1 LVRVGAIVLAAG
13 EGRRF
18 GGNKLIVTVDGEP
31 VITRV
36 LRALNG
42 IDRVIIVGAYAE
54 ELLHYLRNE
63 VVIYNP
69 NYREGISTSIRLGL
83 RFFQDYDAVLIVL
96 GDMPLITRETINKI
110 INTYREGC
118 TAVIPTHKG
127 LRGNP
132 VLIHRSL
139 FNELM
144 RLKGDVGAREL
155 LRDRA
160 DVCYVECGPEVIM
173 DIDTLDDLAR
183 IERIIKEYGEQ

>member
-1 LVRVGAIVLAAG
+1 MKIGAVVLAAG

-18 GGNKLIVTVDGEP
+18 GGNKLLAIVGGEP

-36 LRALNG
+36 LRALDG
-42 IDRVIIVGAYAE
+42 IERVVVVGAHVE
-54 ELLHYLRNE
+54 ELMQYLRSE

-69 NYREGISTSIRLGL
+69 NYREGMSTSIKLGL

-96 GDMPLITRETINKI
+96 GDMPLITRETINEI
-110 INTYREGC
+110 INAYHEGC
-118 TAVIPTHKG
+118 TAVIPTHRG

-144 RLKGDVGAREL
+144 RLRGDVGAREL
-155 LRDRA
+155 LKGRA

-183 IERIIKEYGEQ
+183 IERIIKEYSKQ

>member
-1 LVRVGAIVLAAG
+1 MKIGAVVLAAG

-18 GGNKLIVTVDGEP
+18 GGNKLLVTVGGEP
-31 VITRV
+31 IITRV
-36 LRALNG
+36 LRALDS
-42 IDRVIIVGAYAE
+42 IERVVVVGAHVE
-54 ELLHYLRNE
+54 ELMQYLRSE

-69 NYREGISTSIRLGL
+69 NYREGMSASIKLGL

-110 INTYREGC
+110 INAYREGC

-183 IERIIKEYGEQ
+183 IERIIKEYDEQ

>member
-1 LVRVGAIVLAAG
+1 MKIGAVVLAAG

-18 GGNKLIVTVDGEP
+18 GGNKLLVTVGGEP
-31 VITRV
+31 IITRV
-36 LRALNG
+36 LRALDG
-42 IDRVIIVGAYAE
+42 IERVVVVGAHVE
-54 ELLHYLRNE
+54 ELMQYLRSE

-69 NYREGISTSIRLGL
+69 NYREGMSASIKLGL

-110 INTYREGC
+110 INTYHEGC

>member
-1 LVRVGAIVLAAG
+1 
-13 EGRRF
+13 
-18 GGNKLIVTVDGEP
+18 
-31 VITRV
+31 
-36 LRALNG
+36 
-42 IDRVIIVGAYAE
+42 
-54 ELLHYLRNE
+54 
-63 VVIYNP
+63 
-69 NYREGISTSIRLGL
+69 
-83 RFFQDYDAVLIVL
+83 
-96 GDMPLITRETINKI
+96 MPLITRETINKI
-110 INTYREGC
+110 INTYHEGC

-183 IERIIKEYGEQ
+183 IERIIKEYSEQ

>member
-1 LVRVGAIVLAAG
+1 MKIGAVVLAAG

-18 GGNKLIVTVDGEP
+18 GGNKLLVTVGGEP

-36 LRALNG
+36 LKALTS
-42 IDRVIIVGAYAE
+42 IDRVVIVGAYAE
-54 ELLHYLRNE
+54 ELMQYLRNE

-69 NYREGISTSIRLGL
+69 NYREGISTSIKLGL

-96 GDMPLITRETINKI
+96 GDMPLITRETISKI
-110 INTYREGC
+110 INAYHEGC
-118 TAVIPTHKG
+118 TAVIPTYKG

-139 FNELM
+139 FNELT
-144 RLKGDVGAREL
+144 RLKCDVGAREL

-183 IERIIKEYGEQ
+183 IERIIKEHGEQ

>member
-1 LVRVGAIVLAAG
+1 MKIGAVVLAAG

-18 GGNKLIVTVDGEP
+18 GGNKLLVTVGGEP

-36 LRALNG
+36 LRALDG
-42 IDRVIIVGAYAE
+42 IERVVVVGAHVE
-54 ELLHYLRNE
+54 ELMQYLRSE

-69 NYREGISTSIRLGL
+69 NYREGISTSIKLGL
-83 RFFQDYDAVLIVL
+83 RLFQDYDAVLIVL
-96 GDMPLITRETINKI
+96 GDMPLITRETISKI
-110 INTYREGC
+110 INAYHEGC
-118 TAVIPTHKG
+118 TAVIPTYKG

-139 FNELM
+139 FNELT

-173 DIDTLDDLAR
+173 DIDTPDDLAK
-183 IERIIKEYGEQ
+183 IERIIKEHNEQ

>member
-1 LVRVGAIVLAAG
+1 MRIGAIVLAAG

-18 GGNKLIVTVDGEP
+18 GGNKLTIPIGGEP

-36 LRALNG
+36 LKALAS
-42 IDRVIIVGAYAE
+42 IDRVVIVGAYAE
-54 ELLHYLRNE
+54 ELMQYLRNE

-69 NYREGISTSIRLGL
+69 NYREGISTSIKLGL

-96 GDMPLITRETINKI
+96 GDMSLITRETISKI
-110 INTYREGC
+110 INAYHEGC
-118 TAVIPTHKG
+118 TAVIPTYKG

-139 FNELM
+139 FNELT

-183 IERIIKEYGEQ
+183 IERIIKEHGEQ

>member
-1 LVRVGAIVLAAG
+1 MKIGAVVLAAG

-18 GGNKLIVTVDGEP
+18 GGNKLLVTVGGEP

-36 LRALNG
+36 LRALDG
-42 IDRVIIVGAYAE
+42 IERVVVVGAHVE
-54 ELLHYLRNE
+54 ELMQYLRSE

-69 NYREGISTSIRLGL
+69 NYREGMSTSIKLGL

-110 INTYREGC
+110 INAYHEGC

-132 VLIHRSL
+132 VLIHRLL

-144 RLKGDVGAREL
+144 RLRGDVGAREL

>member
-1 LVRVGAIVLAAG
+1 
-13 EGRRF
+13 
-18 GGNKLIVTVDGEP
+18 
-31 VITRV
+31 
-36 LRALNG
+36 LRALDG
-42 IDRVIIVGAYAE
+42 IERVVVVGAHVE
-54 ELLHYLRNE
+54 ELMQYLRSE

-110 INTYREGC
+110 INAYREGC

-173 DIDTLDDLAR
+173 DIDTLNDLAG
-183 IERIIKEYGEQ
+183 IL

>member
-1 LVRVGAIVLAAG
+1 MKIGAVVLAAG

-18 GGNKLIVTVDGEP
+18 GGNKLLVTVGGEP

-36 LRALNG
+36 LRALDG
-42 IDRVIIVGAYAE
+42 IERVVVVGAHVE
-54 ELLHYLRNE
+54 ELMQYLRSE

-69 NYREGISTSIRLGL
+69 NYREGISTSIKLGL
-83 RFFQDYDAVLIVL
+83 RLFQDYDAVLIVL
-96 GDMPLITRETINKI
+96 GDMPLITRETISKI
-110 INTYREGC
+110 INAYHEGC
-118 TAVIPTHKG
+118 TAVIPTYKG

-139 FNELM
+139 FNELT

-173 DIDTLDDLAR
+173 DIDTPDDLAK
-183 IERIIKEYGEQ
+183 IERIIKEHDEQ

>member
-1 LVRVGAIVLAAG
+1 VRIGAIVLAAG

-18 GGNKLIVTVDGEP
+18 GGNKLTIPIGGEP

-36 LRALNG
+36 LKALTS
-42 IDRVIIVGAYAE
+42 IDRVVIVGAYAE
-54 ELLHYLRNE
+54 ELMQYLRNE
-63 VVIYNP
+63 VVIFNP
-69 NYREGISTSIRLGL
+69 NYREGISTSIKLGL

-96 GDMPLITRETINKI
+96 GDMPLITRETISKI
-110 INTYREGC
+110 INAYHEGC
-118 TAVIPTHKG
+118 TAVIPTYKG

-139 FNELM
+139 FNELT

-173 DIDTLDDLAR
+173 DIDTPDDLAK
-183 IERIIKEYGEQ
+183 IERIIKEHGEQ

>member
-1 LVRVGAIVLAAG
+1 MKIGAVVLAAG

-18 GGNKLIVTVDGEP
+18 GGNKLLVTVGGEP

-36 LRALNG
+36 LRALDG
-42 IDRVIIVGAYAE
+42 IERVVVVGAHVE
-54 ELLHYLRNE
+54 ELMQYLRSE

-69 NYREGISTSIRLGL
+69 NYREGMSTSIKLGL

-110 INTYREGC
+110 INTYHEGC

-183 IERIIKEYGEQ
+183 IERIIKEYSEQ

>member
-1 LVRVGAIVLAAG
+1 MKIGAVVLAAG

-18 GGNKLIVTVDGEP
+18 GGNKLLVTVGGEP
-31 VITRV
+31 IITRV
-36 LRALNG
+36 LRALDG
-42 IDRVIIVGAYAE
+42 IERVVVVGAHVE
-54 ELLHYLRNE
+54 ELMQYLRSE

-69 NYREGISTSIRLGL
+69 NYREGMSASIKLGL

-110 INTYREGC
+110 INTYHEGC

-183 IERIIKEYGEQ
+183 IERIIKEYSEQ

>member
-1 LVRVGAIVLAAG
+1 MRIGAIVLAAG

-18 GGNKLIVTVDGEP
+18 GGNKLTIPIGGEP

-36 LRALNG
+36 LKALTS
-42 IDRVIIVGAYAE
+42 IDRVVIVGAYAE
-54 ELLHYLRNE
+54 ELMQYLRNE

-69 NYREGISTSIRLGL
+69 NYREGISTSIKLGL

-96 GDMPLITRETINKI
+96 GDMPLIARETISKI
-110 INTYREGC
+110 INAYHEGC
-118 TAVIPTHKG
+118 TAVIPTYKG

-139 FNELM
+139 FNELT

-173 DIDTLDDLAR
+173 DIDTPDDLAR
-183 IERIIKEYGEQ
+183 IERIIKEHGEQ

>member
-1 LVRVGAIVLAAG
+1 MRIGAIVLAAG

-18 GGNKLIVTVDGEP
+18 GGNKLTIPIGGEP

-36 LRALNG
+36 LKALTS
-42 IDRVIIVGAYAE
+42 IDRVVIVGAYAE
-54 ELLHYLRNE
+54 ELMQYLRNE
-63 VVIYNP
+63 VVIFNP
-69 NYREGISTSIRLGL
+69 NYREGISTSIKLGL

-96 GDMPLITRETINKI
+96 GDMPLITRETISKI
-110 INTYREGC
+110 INAYHEGC
-118 TAVIPTHKG
+118 TAVIPTYKG

-139 FNELM
+139 FNELT

-173 DIDTLDDLAR
+173 DIDTPDDLAK
-183 IERIIKEYGEQ
+183 IERIIKEHGEQ

>member
-1 LVRVGAIVLAAG
+1 MRIGAIVLAAG

-18 GGNKLIVTVDGEP
+18 GGNKLTIPIGGEP

-36 LRALNG
+36 LKALTS
-42 IDRVIIVGAYAE
+42 IDRVVIVGAYAE
-54 ELLHYLRNE
+54 ELMQYLRNE

-69 NYREGISTSIRLGL
+69 NYREGISTSIKLGL

-96 GDMPLITRETINKI
+96 GDMPLIARETISKI
-110 INTYREGC
+110 INAYHEGC
-118 TAVIPTHKG
+118 TAVIPTYKG

-139 FNELM
+139 FNELT

-173 DIDTLDDLAR
+173 DIDTPDDLAK
-183 IERIIKEYGEQ
+183 IERIIKEHGEQ

>member
-1 LVRVGAIVLAAG
+1 MKIGAVVLAAG

-18 GGNKLIVTVDGEP
+18 GGNKLLVTVDGEP

-36 LRALNG
+36 LRALDG
-42 IDRVIIVGAYAE
+42 IERVVVVGAHVE
-54 ELLHYLRNE
+54 ELMQYLRSE

-69 NYREGISTSIRLGL
+69 NYREGMSTSIKLGL

-110 INTYREGC
+110 INTYHEGC

-132 VLIHRSL
+132 VLIHRLL

-144 RLKGDVGAREL
+144 RLRGDVGAREL

-183 IERIIKEYGEQ
+183 IERIIKEYSEQ

>member
-1 LVRVGAIVLAAG
+1 MKIGAVVLAAG

-18 GGNKLIVTVDGEP
+18 GGNKLLVTVDGEP

-36 LRALNG
+36 LRALDG
-42 IDRVIIVGAYAE
+42 IERVVVVGAHVE
-54 ELLHYLRNE
+54 ELMQYLRSE

-69 NYREGISTSIRLGL
+69 NYREGMSTSIKLGL

-110 INTYREGC
+110 INAYHEGC
-118 TAVIPTHKG
+118 TAVIPTHRG

-144 RLKGDVGAREL
+144 RLRGDVGAREL
-155 LRDRA
+155 LKGRA

-183 IERIIKEYGEQ
+183 IERIIKEYSKQ

>member
-1 LVRVGAIVLAAG
+1 MKIGAVVLAAG

-18 GGNKLIVTVDGEP
+18 GGNKLLVTVGGEP
-31 VITRV
+31 IITRV
-36 LRALNG
+36 LRALDG
-42 IDRVIIVGAYAE
+42 IERVVVVGAHVE
-54 ELLHYLRNE
+54 ELMQYLRSE

-69 NYREGISTSIRLGL
+69 NYREGMSASIKLGL

-110 INTYREGC
+110 INTYHEGC

-160 DVCYVECGPEVIM
+160 DVCYVECGPEVIT

-183 IERIIKEYGEQ
+183 IERIIKEYSEQ

>member
-1 LVRVGAIVLAAG
+1 MKIGAVVLAAG

-18 GGNKLIVTVDGEP
+18 GGNKLLAIVGGEP

-36 LRALNG
+36 LRALDG
-42 IDRVIIVGAYAE
+42 IERVVVVGAHVE
-54 ELLHYLRNE
+54 ELMQYLRSE

-110 INTYREGC
+110 INAYHEGC

-144 RLKGDVGAREL
+144 RLRGDVGAREL
-155 LRDRA
+155 LKGRA

>member
-1 LVRVGAIVLAAG
+1 MKIGAVVLAAG

-18 GGNKLIVTVDGEP
+18 GGNKLLVTVDGEP

-36 LRALNG
+36 LRALDG
-42 IDRVIIVGAYAE
+42 IERVVVVGAHVE
-54 ELLHYLRNE
+54 ELMQYLRSE

-69 NYREGISTSIRLGL
+69 NYREGMSTSIKLGL

-110 INTYREGC
+110 INTYHEGC

-132 VLIHRSL
+132 VLIHRLL

-144 RLKGDVGAREL
+144 RLRGDVGAREL

-183 IERIIKEYGEQ
+183 VERIIKEYGEQ

>member
-1 LVRVGAIVLAAG
+1 MRIGAIVLAAG

-18 GGNKLIVTVDGEP
+18 GGNKLTIPIGGEP

-36 LRALNG
+36 LKALTS
-42 IDRVIIVGAYAE
+42 IDRVVIVGAYAE
-54 ELLHYLRNE
+54 ELMQYLRNE

-69 NYREGISTSIRLGL
+69 NYREGISTSIKLGL

-96 GDMPLITRETINKI
+96 GDMPLITRETISKI
-110 INTYREGC
+110 INAYHEGC
-118 TAVIPTHKG
+118 TAVIPTYKG

-139 FNELM
+139 FNELT

-173 DIDTLDDLAR
+173 DIDTPDDLAK
-183 IERIIKEYGEQ
+183 IERIIKEHDEQ

>member
-1 LVRVGAIVLAAG
+1 MKIGAVVLAAG

-18 GGNKLIVTVDGEP
+18 GGNKLLVTVGGEP

-36 LRALNG
+36 LRALDG
-42 IDRVIIVGAYAE
+42 IERVVVVGAHVE
-54 ELLHYLRNE
+54 ELMQYLRSE

-69 NYREGISTSIRLGL
+69 NYREGMSTSIKLGL

-110 INTYREGC
+110 INTYHEGC

-132 VLIHRSL
+132 VLIHRLL

>member
-1 LVRVGAIVLAAG
+1 MKIGAVVLAAG

-18 GGNKLIVTVDGEP
+18 GGNKLLAIVGGEP

-36 LRALNG
+36 LRALDG
-42 IDRVIIVGAYAE
+42 IERVVVVGAHVE
-54 ELLHYLRNE
+54 ELMQYLRSE

-69 NYREGISTSIRLGL
+69 NYREGMSTSIKLGL

-110 INTYREGC
+110 INTYHEGC

-144 RLKGDVGAREL
+144 RLRGDVGAREL

>member
-1 LVRVGAIVLAAG
+1 MKIGAVVLAAG

-18 GGNKLIVTVDGEP
+18 GGNKLLAIVGGEP

-36 LRALNG
+36 LRALDG
-42 IDRVIIVGAYAE
+42 IERVVVVGAHVE
-54 ELLHYLRNE
+54 ELMQYLRSE

-69 NYREGISTSIRLGL
+69 NYREGMSTSIKLGL

-110 INTYREGC
+110 INAYHEGC

-144 RLKGDVGAREL
+144 RLRGDVGAREL
-155 LRDRA
+155 LKGRA